1 MSRWR
6 GEHLPGREIAQLE
19 KHDRIAIVIIAI
31 IIIII
36 IIIIIVIIV
45 IIISIISTQQQWALS
60 TRTSRRHG
68 GG

>member
-19 KHDRIAIVIIAI
+19 QHDRIAIVIIAI

-36 IIIIIVIIV
+36 IVIIV
-45 IIISIISTQQQWALS
+45 IIIITNIISSPAS
-60 TRTSRRHG
+60 P
-68 GG
+68 